1 MSTRAEARGEL
12 TPRTHVRIAGRDL
25 KTVLRRFLTHLV
37 LVPAALVFLLPFLWM
52 VSTSLKTISQIFT
65 YPPIWIPH
73 PLAFENYPNAVKYIS
88 FFLYLRNTIV
98 VTVCSV
104 IGATI
109 SSSLVAY
116 SLARIRWPGR
126 RILTLLTIAT
136 LMLPYQVTL
145 IPVFLVFKRL
155 DMVGDLRPLIVPQF
169 FGVAYYIFLLR
180 QFFATIPMELSEAAY
195 VDGAREFTI
204 FWYVILPLAK
214 PALATVAVFQ
224 FIASWRDYLGPLI
237 YLNNQKLYT
246 LSLGLQQYSGQY
258 GREWGMLM
266 AASVLFTLPVILVFF
281 FTQKTFVQGV
291 TLTGIKG

>member
-1 MSTRAEARGEL
+1 MAMDA
-12 TPRTHVRIAGRDL
+12 PRDL
-25 KTVLRRFLTHLV
+25 LSPSQHHTNSRTVRGWTRVILTYIV
-37 LVPAALVFLLPFLWM
+37 LLPAAMVFLLPFLWM
-52 VSTSLKTISQIFT
+52 LSTSLKPDAQLFA
-65 YPPIWIPH
+65 YPPVWIPS
-73 PLAFENYPNAVKYIS
+73 PLQWQNYPKAVVYIP
-88 FFLYLRNTIV
+88 FFIYLRNTVIIALG
-98 VTVCSV
+98 SM

-126 RILTLLTIAT
+126 QILLLLTIAT

-155 DMVGDLRPLIVPQF
+155 GWVGDFRPLIVPHL

-180 QFFATIPMELSEAAY
+180 QFFATIPHELSEAARI
-195 VDGAREFTI
+195 DGANEFRI
-204 FWYVILPLAK
+204 YWSIVMPLAK

-237 YLNNQKLYT
+237 YLNDQNLYT
-246 LSLGLQQYSGQY
+246 LSLGLQQYSSQY
-258 GREWGMLM
+258 GREWGLLM
-266 AASVLFTLPVILVFF
+266 SAAVLITLPPIIVFF
-281 FTQKTFVQGV
+281 LTQRTFVQGV